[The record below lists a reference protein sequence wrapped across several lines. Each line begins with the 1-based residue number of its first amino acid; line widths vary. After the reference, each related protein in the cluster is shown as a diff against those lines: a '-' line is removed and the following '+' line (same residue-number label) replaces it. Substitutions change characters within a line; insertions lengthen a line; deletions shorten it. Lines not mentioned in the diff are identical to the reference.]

1 MDKLRDLIKSLPH
14 VRYSG
19 GITQTEVVE
28 AQKSIGISFAEDY
41 TNYLLNFGQMQA
53 SGIELSGISDKV
65 LTSVVKMT
73 LEERERKSIPDNTYV
88 IEELDIDGI
97 IYVQDTQGII
107 YEISPGAKPNKVAD
121 SLIQY
126 IQSSQK

>member
-1 MDKLRDLIKSLPH
+1 
-14 VRYSG
+14 
-19 GITQTEVVE
+19 
-28 AQKSIGISFAEDY
+28 
-41 TNYLLNFGQMQA
+41 MQA